1 MTAYNTAL
9 DQNPA
14 RINLVINRRRSSSGM
29 IGKTM
34 AGIHML
40 AFCAMVIGSYLT
52 I

>member
-9 DQNPA
+9 DKNPA
-14 RINLVINRRRSSSGM
+14 RINLVINRRRSSL

-34 AGIHML
+34 AGIHLL
-40 AFCAMVIGSYLT
+40 AFCAIVVGSYLT